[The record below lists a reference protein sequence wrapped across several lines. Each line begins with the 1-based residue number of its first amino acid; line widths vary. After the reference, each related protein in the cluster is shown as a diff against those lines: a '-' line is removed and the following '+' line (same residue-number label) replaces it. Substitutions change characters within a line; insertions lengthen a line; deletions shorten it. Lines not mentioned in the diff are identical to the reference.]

1 MFKTMIDIKGNLLS
15 LKYTLYTSLVCIFTF
30 FATYNAYV
38 LKQWNLDFSKN
49 MNSEFDCFLSFQRL
63 MYLLQ
68 WCHVNLKAM
77 PNMKNTRVF
86 TLYLPLLLINLQ
98 VNDWLLWRFYMK
110 EMNKLRSQLNF
121 LIKFNDNKT
130 MKCFFGDLCE
140 YKGGD
145 ICQIV

>member
-1 MFKTMIDIKGNLLS
+1 
-15 LKYTLYTSLVCIFTF
+15 
-30 FATYNAYV
+30 
-38 LKQWNLDFSKN
+38 

-130 MKCFFGDLCE
+130 IKCFFGDLCE
-140 YKGGD
+140 YKGSD